1 MLIRAGYNIG
11 FTCEQPVPML
21 ATLSVHTSRNKDLRT
36 AQRIYTT
43 PDVPLYDYV
52 DAFGNI
58 CTRLTM
64 PAGGLTISCGFVI
77 EDLFEP
83 DLADMPGR
91 QHWPNCPMMCCIIS
105 GQSLL
110 RNRPAERNRLEPV

>member
-83 DLADMPGR
+83 DLADMQAR
-91 QHWPNCPMMCCIIS
+91 QATLAELPNDVLHYLWAVAIAKPT
-105 GQSLL
+105 G
-110 RNRPAERNRLEPV
+110 